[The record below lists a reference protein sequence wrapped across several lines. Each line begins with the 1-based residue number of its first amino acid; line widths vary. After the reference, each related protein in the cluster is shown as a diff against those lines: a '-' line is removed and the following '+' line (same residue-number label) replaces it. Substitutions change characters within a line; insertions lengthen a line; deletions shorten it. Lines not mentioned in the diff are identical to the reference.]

1 MTKKVYLKS
10 FGCQMNVRDSE
21 VVKGLLVAGGYKLTD
36 DPKRA
41 DVVLF
46 NTCSVRK
53 HAEDRVWSAIGNI
66 VKSSLPDKKIIGVVG
81 CMAQNYKEKIFKRA
95 PGVDFVVGPSDIG
108 QIPEIIQKIVHGRQ
122 STVHGESKKI
132 CMADMRGRVEEIY
145 HTGFREDKK
154 NAHVVIS
161 EGCDNYC
168 TYCVVPYVR
177 GRLCHRPADE
187 IIKEAKSAV
196 KAGIVNITLLG
207 QNVNSY
213 KSPAAGRRPSVNFV
227 SLLKEVAKIKGLK
240 SLSFLTS
247 NPKDTS
253 KELFEVMR
261 DNPIIQKYLHMPLQ
275 SGSDKI
281 LKAMHRGY
289 TSKKYL
295 KLVDEYR
302 SLVYNGKIGTD
313 VIVGFPGER
322 EADFKKTLELVRSVR
337 FDTAFI
343 FKYSPRPHT
352 QASRMEDDVTEDA
365 KDRRHSQ
372 ILELQRKMSKVAA
385 DRR

>member
-1 MTKKVYLKS
+1 
-10 FGCQMNVRDSE
+10 
-21 VVKGLLVAGGYKLTD
+21 
-36 DPKRA
+36 
-41 DVVLF
+41 
-46 NTCSVRK
+46 
-53 HAEDRVWSAIGNI
+53 
-66 VKSSLPDKKIIGVVG
+66 
-81 CMAQNYKEKIFKRA
+81 
-95 PGVDFVVGPSDIG
+95 
-108 QIPEIIQKIVHGRQ
+108 
-122 STVHGESKKI
+122 
-132 CMADMRGRVEEIY
+132 
-145 HTGFREDKK
+145 
-154 NAHVVIS
+154 
-161 EGCDNYC
+161 
-168 TYCVVPYVR
+168 
-177 GRLCHRPADE
+177 
-187 IIKEAKSAV
+187 
-196 KAGIVNITLLG
+196 
-207 QNVNSY
+207 
-213 KSPAAGRRPSVNFV
+213 V

>member
-1 MTKKVYLKS
+1 
-10 FGCQMNVRDSE
+10 MNVRDSE
-21 VVKGLLVAGGYKLTD
+21 VIKGLLVAGGYKLTD
-36 DPKRA
+36 DPKKA

-66 VKSSLPDKKIIGVVG
+66 VKMNRVSPIFHAKGARNLSKRDSSPDKKIIGVVG

-95 PGVDFVVGPSDIG
+95 PGVDFIVGPSDIG

-132 CMADMRGRVEEIY
+132 CITDMRGRVEEIY
-145 HTGFREDKK
+145 HTGFWEDKK

-177 GRLCHRPADE
+177 GRLRHRPANE
-187 IIKEAKSAV
+187 IIKEARSAV

-213 KSPAAGRRPSVNFV
+213 KSSVDFV

-253 KELFEVMR
+253 RELFEVMR
-261 DNPIIQKYLHMPLQ
+261 DHPVIQKYLHMPLQ

-281 LKAMHRGY
+281 LKAMNRGY

-313 VIVGFPGER
+313 IIVGFPGER

-343 FKYSPRPHT
+343 FKYSPRPRT
-352 QASRMEDDVTEDA
+352 KASLMEDDVREDL
-365 KDRRHSQ
+365 KDRWHSE
-372 ILELQRKMSKVAA
+372 LLALQRKISKATVNE
-385 DRR
+385 R